1 MKWNDLSDK
10 QKKAA
15 TTLWNYHHIHRPYP
29 KKIDLMLVTGSHDL
43 RVADRASDLL
53 KEIDALLVV
62 VTGGLGKITKNI
74 GFDSEAER
82 FVFRMTELGVDEKRL
97 IVEPK
102 ASNSGENF
110 TFSREIVDNLG
121 DTVESGLIVTK
132 PYMERRMIATGEKQ
146 WSEIKWFV
154 DSPRIAIEEYSSDET
169 PLERMINLMVGDLQR
184 LKIYADKG
192 FSMPQRIPDD
202 VADSF
207 NLLVA
212 SGFDEQII

>member
-1 MKWNDLSDK
+1 
-10 QKKAA
+10 
-15 TTLWNYHHIHRPYP
+15 
-29 KKIDLMLVTGSHDL
+29 
-43 RVADRASDLL
+43 
-53 KEIDALLVV
+53 
-62 VTGGLGKITKNI
+62 
-74 GFDSEAER
+74 
-82 FVFRMTELGVDEKRL
+82 
-97 IVEPK
+97 
-102 ASNSGENF
+102 
-110 TFSREIVDNLG
+110 
-121 DTVESGLIVTK
+121 
-132 PYMERRMIATGEKQ
+132 MIATGEKQ